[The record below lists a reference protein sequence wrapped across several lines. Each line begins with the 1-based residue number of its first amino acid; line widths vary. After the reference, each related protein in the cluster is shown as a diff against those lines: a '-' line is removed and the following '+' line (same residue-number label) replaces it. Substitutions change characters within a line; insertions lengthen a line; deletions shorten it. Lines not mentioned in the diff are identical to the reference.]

1 MLAGLVLAVADP
13 AIVDFGLA
21 VALLGPIHAA
31 LLAENRL
38 RARAWIMLGVV
49 VAFAIASAAGIR
61 PWPDAPTPDLR
72 LIGGMAFAV
81 AAIVVAHTANRLNAA
96 FEVYDRA
103 QINAYRHLIENV
115 QDAVAALFQ
124 RGRPA
129 VLVALVGEAV
139 GLQALRAQRGT
150 G

>member
-13 AIVDFGLA
+13 AIADFGLA

-31 LLAENRL
+31 LLAENGL

-49 VAFAIASAAGIR
+49 VGFAIASAAGIR
-61 PWPDAPTPDLR
+61 PWPDAYAPDLR
-72 LIGGMAFAV
+72 LIGGMTFAV
-81 AAIVVAHTANRLNAA
+81 AAIIVAHTANRLNAA

-115 QDAVAALFQ
+115 QDAVLRFSSEGDLLFSS
-124 RGRPA
+124 RSSEFTKLDSRYSK
-129 VLVALVGEAV
+129 
-139 GLQALRAQRGT
+139 
-150 G
+150 